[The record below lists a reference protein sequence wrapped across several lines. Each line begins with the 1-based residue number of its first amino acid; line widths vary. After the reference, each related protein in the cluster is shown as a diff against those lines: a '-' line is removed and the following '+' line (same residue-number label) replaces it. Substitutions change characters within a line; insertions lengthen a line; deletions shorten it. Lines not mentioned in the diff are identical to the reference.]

1 MTLKSILSAA
11 VVASLA
17 VFAACGGDSGFTTIE
32 NVTFAPFLGVDLAN
46 STKTA
51 DGLYYRDIVVG
62 SGNVAD
68 SGDVL
73 QVHYTGFLADGT
85 VFDANTAGN
94 PPFTFTLGVSSV
106 IAGWQEGIR
115 GMKAGGKR
123 QLVIPPSLGYGT
135 TGSSGGIIP
144 GNAVLV
150 FSVDLVTAP

>member
-1 MTLKSILSAA
+1 MRYRSILAAAA
-11 VVASLA
+11 VLVM
-17 VFAACGGDSGFTTIE
+17 AACGGGNGLVSIE
-32 NVTFAPFLGVDLAN
+32 QTSFAPFLGVDLAH

-51 DGLYYRDIVVG
+51 DGLYYRDIIVG

-73 QVHYTGFLADGT
+73 EVHYTGFLADGQ

-94 PPFTFTLGVSSV
+94 VPFKFTLGVSSV

-115 GMKAGGKR
+115 GMKVGGKR
-123 QLVIPPSLGYGT
+123 QLVIPPSLGYGSA
-135 TGSSGGIIP
+135 GSASGTIP

>member
-1 MTLKSILSAA
+1 MRLRNIITAAAILAM
-11 VVASLA
+11 
-17 VFAACGGDSGFTTIE
+17 AACGGGDGIVSIDAT
-32 NVTFAPFLGVDLAN
+32 NFAPFLGVDLAH

-51 DGLYYRDIVVG
+51 SGLYYRDIIVG

-73 QVHYTGFLADGT
+73 QVHYTGFLADGS

-94 PPFTFTLGVSSV
+94 VPFQFTLGVSSV

-115 GMKAGGKR
+115 GMKVGGKR
-123 QLVIPPSLGYGT
+123 QLIIPPSLGYG
-135 TGSSGGIIP
+135 SSGSASGTIP

-150 FSVDLVTAP
+150 FSVDLVSAP